1 MLYILDTEE
10 ASLNNPLE
18 KIIKLT
24 AQRNHKSTAH
34 RHNILSKQITY
45 FRTPN

>member
-1 MLYILDTEE
+1 MLYILDIVE

-24 AQRNHKSTAH
+24 AHRN
-34 RHNILSKQITY
+34 NILSKQITY